1 MFLNQWKCPVLARPL
16 LKVAHG
22 GAVGVRQRCRK
33 GDLDDDENFIRTR
46 GDAGHDR
53 FAGGLLVE
61 SETWSSWSVYMQGNA
76 PQDSLSGSSHRLLYA
91 LMVIAATAVILVS
104 LLGIATM
111 TGVIPRADAEKV
123 GNEAIR
129 NEPRSVLGQQGDGA
143 AAGKRPNPAPAI
155 NPKLTRSIV
164 DCSKCVS

>member
-22 GAVGVRQRCRK
+22 GAVGVHQRCRK

-111 TGVIPRADAEKV
+111 TGVIPRADA
-123 GNEAIR
+123 NAM
-129 NEPRSVLGQQGDGA
+129 
-143 AAGKRPNPAPAI
+143 
-155 NPKLTRSIV
+155 
-164 DCSKCVS
+164 